1 MKKLL
6 SIVLVVAM
14 LMSLAVTALPTI
26 SAAESDGTN
35 AELEAQGYTGITA
48 LNQIQGGKKYYL
60 KNDLTITSRQGFPS
74 GTADSYTIL
83 DGNGHTI
90 NYTGTSSLFG
100 WAEYVHI
107 KNLNVVGSFTEVST
121 SVNNQN
127 YNGGGALSN
136 GFEGGCILENIVCD
150 VDQTLVGPFT
160 HSAGGVVSK
169 QQSGD
174 LTMINVVNK
183 GDITYVDGS
192 STPGVGGLVGH
203 FSGNNLTMTD
213 CSYEG
218 TITYT
223 SGKGNAFGVS
233 GLVGYCVGTN
243 INITNS
249 TCKGT
254 INLNGLVTVGVSGI
268 ATFHETKGAVVI
280 DGCKFSGQLN
290 VAAYSTAEDGTETDY
305 TDIRVGG
312 IAAVVDS
319 GTSVNIKNCVVDGG
333 TITVTRASQNG
344 ALPSIGGIVGRLDN
358 IPTVIDNC
366 LTLENT
372 AKTPMISLTGSSGGL
387 VGGIVGRTQSV
398 TNVTVKNCVNTADIT
413 RENMSRWGKAGG
425 VIGATMTVR
434 DGVTSNITISGCH
447 NLGDVK
453 GPDASGILGG
463 GHQLESAN
471 LTITIENC
479 SNYGTMN
486 GGATDAAGIAGYFE
500 ASDNTKNNG
509 FTLSIKNC
517 YNAGAINGTYAAGIL
532 ASMMCGQK
540 TTTVDNCANTGT
552 ITGSAA
558 DRASSIVERCS
569 NTLTITNSVTEG
581 TDENA
586 AAKEQAA
593 HKATASSWIFSGYQ
607 MENMP
612 KNKDLFLIKDI
623 TMKNNGGNYYATTP
637 HTIDGQGHTVTFAG
651 GKTLINYAENLIV
664 KNLTLNGTIAA
675 DYNDN
680 HFGPLLL
687 HGIAKSAHVENIVS
701 DVDITVTGTSTGE
714 YSGGGVIG
722 KLDVPAT
729 IKNVKFTGTINYN
742 SVLSARI
749 GGVIGAPA
757 GGSTLENVS
766 NEGTIN
772 INAKTKWGIVGG
784 VMGEAYNATLIN
796 VTNKGKI
803 TVASAAGCPNVGGI
817 AGKLMGN
824 TTMTNCSNT
833 DMGDIEVEI
842 SGNGGHNGLGGL
854 VGYMSFGGSN
864 RTASITNCVND
875 GDVKAVLASGSTEA
889 WDYHLGGIVGR
900 VHYEINL
907 TVEKCTNN
915 GAVMLEQ
922 NAHNGGWDCVGGIV
936 GGFMTPNEG
945 VATQYTIKNCINNGT
960 VTGMENVGGI
970 LGGTKQLH
978 GTTSVDVIGC
988 INNGTVD
995 GKAYPGGIVGS
1006 VVDSIGGAFYDL
1018 SVDSCIN
1025 AGKVIT
1031 TNSAAAGILGR
1042 FTGSSEGYAQITK
1055 NVNAGIVEHR
1065 NGSTHGRGGDS
1076 WVHISGIA
1084 GTTASRTN
1092 FTNNIHL
1099 GQLVNNNGEANDAL
1113 GTFPIVNAVEVLING
1128 AANGDQEYL
1137 ATLITGSGNIYLDG
1151 TALLET
1157 CTPYG
1162 SDDQP
1167 TVEAP
1172 IPAYRLSSKVAI
1184 GEIADKMEAIGTIG
1198 YGTARLEAAIAEKD
1212 TLAANQSSYVP
1223 ALWTAY
1229 TEAVSAGQTALS
1241 TFNGQESD
1249 FWNRKQ
1255 ATVAQAEA
1263 AIVAAKPLTKTE
1275 FYVPLDT
1282 AISTAEGV
1290 QNTDNAYT
1298 ARSWK
1303 AFKDAIQAAK
1313 DGKTN
1318 NSTDIEGLIKGMT
1331 DAQAALVD
1339 TASLKAAIAT
1349 ANAKIDG
1356 KTQSDF
1362 TSETWTPFAAA
1373 KQAAEAILTD
1383 ANATED
1389 VTGAISSLTDATN
1402 GLRSNILSERLQ
1414 QHIDEMAT
1422 LTSADYTEGSW
1433 SAYGAAVEAARNAI
1447 TNEGDLE
1454 AAEAALLEAKAAL
1467 VDLRALKAAIANA
1480 NTVKTNAADY
1490 ISLDGL
1496 DALITAAQAVVDNG
1510 AATKT
1515 DVETALENL
1524 NTKLESLISIKALK
1538 EVIAAAEDKDRQNY
1552 RTEGYNALVAELAE
1566 AQAALEATTQAAVN
1580 DATTAL
1586 NEKLDALVSA
1596 TPTELMD
1603 ETLQAASNIGDLT
1616 NYTASSRNAFE
1627 TAYLAASTASGDG
1640 ILSAEAALYNAIKGL
1655 KAVNFT
1661 ALQQA
1666 ISDTAN
1672 VLAGTYYT
1680 SATWNAYRTAL
1691 TEAQRILNGAE
1702 SQTEID
1708 NAATALRNAFAA
1720 LTEAGPTS
1728 TQKLNMSKLISNAE
1742 KLVEKHYT
1750 PATWTTLKGALAAAK
1765 ALGETATKLQYETA
1779 YKALEE
1785 AVDGLSA
1792 LPAEDSDYEA
1802 LQTKIDA
1809 AEGMNKNNYTAE
1821 SWAALQE
1828 AIAAAEAAL
1837 AKTQLKDVEAAL
1849 AVINEAIDGLQS
1861 KVPTVKP
1868 EQKPE
1873 NDPEQPKETA
1883 EPTEEATEAPTE
1895 APAATD
1901 ADGEAEGGCGSAI
1914 AGAAVVLCTVVA
1926 MGAGICLRKK
1936 ED

>member
-1 MKKLL
+1 MKKFL
-6 SIVLVVAM
+6 SIVLVAAM
-14 LMSLAVTALPTI
+14 LMSMVLAALP
-26 SAAESDGTN
+26 AGAVEVNNGTN
-35 AELEAQGYTGITA
+35 AELEAAGYTGITD
-48 LNQIQGGKKYYL
+48 LGQMNEGSKKYYL
-60 KNDLTITSRQGFPS
+60 KNDITVTERKSFPK
-74 GTADSYTIL
+74 GTAENYTIL

-90 NYTGTSSLFG
+90 TYNGTESLFG
-100 WAEYVHI
+100 HSVYGHI
-107 KNLNVVGSFTEVST
+107 KNLNVVGTITESKT
-121 SVNNQN
+121 NG
-127 YNGGGALSN
+127 YNGGGILTN
-136 GFEGGCILENIVCD
+136 GFDNGCILENIVCD
-150 VDQTLVGPFT
+150 VDQVIKGAYSL
-160 HSAGGVVSK
+160 SAGGVVSK
-169 QQSGD
+169 QESGT
-174 LTMINVVNK
+174 LVMTNVVNK
-183 GDITYVDGS
+183 GDIILTGIEEGQ
-192 STPGVGGLVGH
+192 GVSVNSAGGVISYFGGD
-203 FSGNNLTMTD
+203 SITLTN

-218 TITYT
+218 TIT
-223 SGKGNAFGVS
+223 
-233 GLVGYCVGTN
+233 
-243 INITNS
+243 
-249 TCKGT
+249 
-254 INLNGLVTVGVSGI
+254 LNGHSTHGVGGVLGV
-268 ATFHETKGAVVI
+268 ANTKGASNI
-280 DGCKFSGQLN
+280 SGCKFAGTMN
-290 VAAYSTAEDGTETDY
+290 IAATKQNSQDPQN
-305 TDIRVGG
+305 DIYVGG
-312 IAAVVDS
+312 ITGLVAK
-319 GTSVNIKNCVVDGG
+319 GTSFNLSDCVVDGG
-333 TITVTRASQNG
+333 TINVTKSVLEGQ
-344 ALPSIGGIVGRLDN
+344 LPSIGGIVGRIEN

-366 LTLENT
+366 VTYKN
-372 AKTPMISLTGSSGGL
+372 ASNTPMISLTGTANGL
-387 VGGIVGRTQSV
+387 VGGIVGRTQWAE
-398 TNVTVKNCVNTADIT
+398 NVTVKNCVNMGDI
-413 RENMSRWGKAGG
+413 SIAAIQRWGKAGG
-425 VIGATMTVR
+425 IIGSTMTET
-434 DGVTSNITISGCH
+434 GSTAANITISGCH
-447 NLGDVK
+447 NLGNVT
-453 GPDASGILGG
+453 GTDASGILGG
-463 GHQLESAN
+463 GHQLQNAN

-486 GGATDAAGIAGYFE
+486 GGTSDAAGIVGCLDS
-500 ASDNTKNNG
+500 SDGNNNNG

-517 YNAGAINGTYAAGIL
+517 YNAGDVTGDYAAGIL
-532 ASMMCGQK
+532 ATMWCAQK

-612 KNKDLFLIKDI
+612 QNKDLFLIKDI

-842 SGNGGHNGLGGL
+842 SGNGGHNGAGGL
-854 VGYMSFGGSN
+854 VGYMSFSGSN
-864 RTASITNCVND
+864 RTASITNCVNN

-889 WDYHLGGIVGR
+889 WDYHIGGIVGR
-900 VHYEINL
+900 VHKEINL
-907 TVEKCTNN
+907 TVERCTNN

-970 LGGTKQLH
+970 LGGTKELH

-1018 SVDSCIN
+1018 SVDGCIN

-1031 TNSAAAGILGR
+1031 TNRSAAGILGR
-1042 FTGSSEGYAQITK
+1042 FTGSAEGYAQITK

-1084 GTTASRTN
+1084 GTTAGRAN
-1092 FTNNIHL
+1092 FANNIHL
-1099 GQLVNNNGEANDAL
+1099 GQLINNNGDANDAL
-1113 GTFPIVNAVEVLING
+1113 GTFPIVNAVEVVING

-1162 SDDQP
+1162 SDNKP

-1263 AIVAAKPLTKTE
+1263 AIIESKPLTKTE
-1275 FYVPLDT
+1275 FYVPLDQ
-1282 AISTAEGV
+1282 AITEAEDK

-1298 ARSWK
+1298 ARSW
-1303 AFKDAIQAAK
+1303 AAYQAAIQAAK

-1318 NSTDIEGLIKGMT
+1318 NSTDIAGLIKGMN
-1331 DAQAALVD
+1331 DAFAALVD
-1339 TASLKAAIAT
+1339 TTELKAAIAA
-1349 ANAKIDG
+1349 ANAKIEG
-1356 KTQSDF
+1356 KTSENF
-1362 TSETWTPFAAA
+1362 TSETWTPFASA
-1373 KQAAEAILTD
+1373 KSAAEAILTD
-1383 ANATED
+1383 ANASAD
-1389 VTGAISSLTDATN
+1389 VQGAISALTAATN
-1402 GLRSNILSERLQ
+1402 GLRSTVLDERLQ
-1414 QHIDEMAT
+1414 EHIDEMAT
-1422 LTSADYTEGSW
+1422 LNSADYALNSW
-1433 SAYGAAVEAARNAI
+1433 NAYVAAVEAAEDAIANA
-1447 TNEGDLE
+1447 GDLGG
-1454 AAEAALLEAKAAL
+1454 AETALLAAKAAL
-1467 VDLRALKAAIANA
+1467 VDLRQLKATIAEA
-1480 NTVKTNAADY
+1480 NGIKTNASDY
-1490 ISLDGL
+1490 VSIDGL
-1496 DALITAAQAVVDNG
+1496 SEYITAAQGVVDNA
-1510 AATKT
+1510 AATKENVAT
-1515 DVETALENL
+1515 VLENL
-1524 NTKLESLISIKALK
+1524 NTKFDSLVSIKALK
-1538 EVIAAAEDKDRQNY
+1538 DAIAEAEATNRQGFTTNS
-1552 RTEGYNALVAELAE
+1552 YNALVAQIAIAKNGLTA
-1566 AQAALEATTQAAVN
+1566 ATQQAAN
-1580 DATTAL
+1580 DAT
-1586 NEKLDALVSA
+1586 EALVAKIEALVAA
-1596 TPTELMD
+1596 TPAQLMD
-1603 ETLQAASNIGDLT
+1603 ETLAAAELIDDLSG
-1616 NYTASSRNAFE
+1616 YTASTRQAFE
-1627 TAYLAASTASGDG
+1627 NALAAARVATGDG
-1640 ILSAEAALYNAIKGL
+1640 ILTAEAALYNAINGL
-1655 KAVNFT
+1655 IAVNKT
-1661 ALQQA
+1661 ALEQA
-1666 ISDTAN
+1666 IANTAT
-1672 VLAGTYYT
+1672 VLDSGYYT
-1680 SATWNAYRTAL
+1680 SASWSTYSTALQTARSLLSAAESQKQIDDAAAALLGAYDAL
-1691 TEAQRILNGAE
+1691 TEAA
-1702 SQTEID
+1702 
-1708 NAATALRNAFAA
+1708 
-1720 LTEAGPTS
+1720 PTS
-1728 TQKLNMSKLISNAE
+1728 SQKIAGGKIVSKAE
-1742 KLVEKHYT
+1742 KLEEKYYA
-1750 PATWTTLKGALAAAK
+1750 ATGWDAFEEALAAAK
-1765 ALGETATKLQYETA
+1765 ALGTNVTKREYETA
-1779 YKALEE
+1779 IAALEQ
-1785 AVDGLSA
+1785 AMAALQALSA
-1792 LPAEDSDYEA
+1792 DDEDYEG
-1802 LQTKIDA
+1802 LQAKIDV
-1809 AEGMNKNNYTAE
+1809 AETKNRNNYTTE
-1821 SWAALQE
+1821 SWNVLVDALE
-1828 AIAAAEAAL
+1828 AAEAAL
-1837 AKTQLKDVEAAL
+1837 AKND
-1849 AVINEAIDGLQS
+1849 LQS
-1861 KVPTVKP
+1861 V
-1868 EQKPE
+1868 
-1873 NDPEQPKETA
+1873 A
-1883 EPTEEATEAPTE
+1883 EATAVLNAAIEALELKTQQPPTTE
-1895 APAATD
+1895 DEGEDEGEGEGEGDETEPVTPDESESTTTTETPEETKAP
-1901 ADGEAEGGCGSAI
+1901 EKKGGCGSAI
-1914 AGAAVVLCTVVA
+1914 AGAAVVLCTVFA
-1926 MGAGICLRKK
+1926 MGAGVALKKK